1 MKQGFSGKLIA
12 AVASVL
18 LILALLIV
26 SIEMFAL
33 NESFFKSEYD
43 KLRTA
48 ERIGISEEGLTEVT
62 QKLLAYTRGEL
73 PDLDMQQEIGG
84 ELQEVFGQRE
94 KDHMID
100 VRDLYLAARSVR
112 TMAIVGVIVLVA
124 LLFVLM
130 RSKAVPVL
138 CRLFLIVSG
147 GFLAGVAV
155 IGIWA
160 AVDFASFWTS
170 FHHVFF
176 TNDLWILDPRTDVL
190 IMMVPEQ
197 FFSDLVTRII
207 IRFVSMFFAL
217 NGAAAL
223 GLFLYNKRIAMREGR
238 A

>member
-1 MKQGFSGKLIA
+1 MIKGFWAKLMA
-12 AVASVL
+12 AAAAVL

-43 KLRTA
+43 KLDTA
-48 ERIGISEEGLTEVT
+48 ESIGISEEGLTTVT
-62 QKLLAYTRGEL
+62 QRLLAYTRGET
-73 PDLDMQQEIGG
+73 PNLDMQEEIGG
-84 ELQEVFGQRE
+84 EMQEVFGQRE

-100 VRDLYLAARSVR
+100 VRDLYLAARGVR
-112 TMAIVGVIVLVA
+112 IAAIVVAIVLITI
-124 LLFVLM
+124 LFVML
-130 RSKAVPVL
+130 RGKALSVL
-138 CRLFLIVSG
+138 CKTVLIVSG

-160 AVDFASFWTS
+160 AVDFTSFWTS

-176 TNDLWILDPRTDVL
+176 TNDLWILDPRNDVL
-190 IMMVPEQ
+190 IRMVPQQ

-207 IRFVSMFFAL
+207 IRFISMFIAF

-223 GLFLYNKRIAMREGR
+223 GLYLHNKRMAVREGR